1 MYDKLF
7 ILKIFNKVP
16 RSMLMKFGYSKIGSK
31 LVKIVREKQSQK
43 WYDVKYGVK
52 MYLDITNP
60 YTWDLVEGR
69 EHETKVTDAFVKN
82 IKEGDTVIDVGA
94 NIGEFSL
101 IASKKVGL
109 KGKIISIEPLKQA
122 AIWLEKNYS
131 LNGFSN
137 YEILEK
143 AMGSKT
149 GTMTL
154 YKKSES
160 SETGILDPEI
170 TEKELLSSGK
180 IIVDTIDNLIS
191 SRNIGT
197 VEMLKIDVE
206 GYEYE
211 VLCGCK
217 DSFKGKKI
225 KKIICEIHSS
235 YLEKKGLD
243 EKMIYSLL
251 KENGFSITVLDA
263 GKAQP
268 HILVTLT

>member
-217 DSFKGKKI
+217 DSFKEKKI